1 MDRKDYN
8 LASKLVDADEMLSPD
23 DMVDPGTDFNYMSRR
38 ETPAQA
44 ALRKAEAGKLAG
56 ELGSMAADMTP
67 FVGGAKAATELP
79 DDLSYAKALVEE
91 GYDESDIKKMG
102 LGGAFTALS
111 ILGLLPGVKI
121 GTDVVKAGIKSSV
134 KDQMENLITP
144 KRAEQLEYAKT
155 LPKAERR
162 TYLKEVNRP
171 VPKVFHGS
179 PEMGKITAVS
189 QEGLDKTMFKLA
201 KNVET
206 NKNALLDSLIDLDK
220 YKPPKKKAFPKN
232 STPEQREQIRY
243 QYEQK
248 ALIAKN
254 KARKDRV
261 SIDELLSGPSVYITK
276 PTKRVGGN
284 AADYFPDEGLLTYEV
299 MKYDDGSRGLTIKVD
314 DKPRETL
321 ILGTDG
327 KISTEALLETFN
339 FLNQSEARKS
349 GLTKLAV
356 QGMDEPASKAEKLV
370 QEGFQPY
377 DKFEGDVGL
386 GRRQATGEHME
397 LDKKMLST
405 SRDPLV
411 SLKEGFGEFN
421 PANVVYADLPRRDVK
436 GLSGEDY
443 TDARN
448 YRDASKL
455 SDEPLGLPKSD
466 HLEAE
471 VALSKPEQLG
481 PIKRLSDKDRYVG
494 PANKPDMPEELY
506 SYRRMIEEGVIQGDK
521 SRAEVADA
529 FRAKEKKIVNAVNK
543 NIGKLKTVEDKVL
556 AGQQIAN
563 SLKRREQLLAR
574 RVRDDYYFPKDMR
587 KEASKKVIASKY
599 YDDVRS
605 YFNDLQSL
613 GQFTEQY
620 GARGTYDKLLEG
632 LSKEGGILKDIETNL
647 FFIRKDL
654 PKEKAENLRIIYNI
668 LQRRS
673 TMSSNATLMSDTAG
687 RGITDQQLLKSA
699 KDENLGI
706 FKDAKTIIK
715 RKDGTEKTVDTP
727 RIPDMTGDSEF
738 INGLDYNDLK
748 RLLFLTTQKMNRGG
762 LVQMEKGGVVPMKNM
777 EQQMEL
783 FADGGLMDEGGMVDE
798 ESGNEVP
805 SGSLREEV
813 RDDIPAQLSEGEFVF
828 PADVVRYFGLEKL
841 MQMRQEAKAG
851 LARMEAMGQMGNA
864 DEATL
869 PDDLPFTIDDLDM
882 EDEEEYN
889 NRQEFAVGGLAAP
902 LQNTAFNPL
911 GQPMGTVGQAQA
923 PMQAASA
930 APVQAAS
937 VQPGTVQ
944 LPGTQFTP
952 TTVQAV
958 TPTFQETIGAGVIG
972 VDYEMVDYVNE
983 AGQVIQLRKSKS
995 TGEMLDPIPEG
1006 YKLKSE
1012 QVESAVTTPTTV
1024 ETARVTDTAGA
1035 GDETVGSG
1043 ASIALGGKAVGPAL
1057 GGGIPGTRY
1066 AGPSRRVVGA
1076 TSYDVSFKN
1085 VGMNPIAFSLNMI
1098 SKDGGLPPEGIGVIG
1113 VKGNKKAT
1121 IELPAVAYNSLRND
1135 PRGQQAKTVQEALAA
1150 RDALT
1155 SGYKASYVDGVLSV
1169 ENKNGDM
1176 VAVSKDAI
1184 DLIGSTMYS
1193 EIKDEADGTFGFG
1206 RTDNLVDTARDYFSG
1221 MSDQEEQNAKN
1232 ALSAYN
1238 DQQFADFVSEKDV
1251 SDYYSG
1257 TGTLG
1262 GKSYNDNNDSGS
1274 DNNNDSGS
1282 DFGSGD
1288 DMSAPICL
1296 TEDMKVKLNGAIDFV
1311 TNVKVGDIVDNTKV
1325 TEVLHKHMREG
1336 YYVVNGELKIT
1347 NDHPVLANGSWKRT
1361 EDLVLGDYINSVEV
1375 RSLEYVEQVTPTVYI
1390 GTADDRYDV
1399 YTEGEVYTVHG
1410 QYKNGLKKAA

>member
-1 MDRKDYN
+1 MKRGELQ
-8 LASKLVDADEMLSPD
+8 LANSLANSDIDDDFVSPD
-23 DMVDPGTDFNYMSRR
+23 DMMDTSTDFNYMSRK

-79 DDLSYAKALVEE
+79 DDLSYAKALVAE

-299 MKYDDGSRGLTIKVD
+299 MKYDDGSKGLTIKVD

-321 ILGTDG
+321 LLGTDG
-327 KISTEALLETFN
+327 KISTDALLETFN

-377 DKFEGDVGL
+377 DEFEGDMGL

-421 PANVVYADLPRRDVK
+421 PANVVYADLQRSKVK

-506 SYRRMIEEGVIQGDK
+506 SYRRMIEEGVIEGDK

-543 NIGKLKTVEDKVL
+543 NIGKLKTLEDKVL

-574 RVRDDYYFPKDMR
+574 RIRDDYYFPKDMR

-632 LSKEGGILKDIETNL
+632 LSKEGSILNDIETNL

-673 TMSSNATLMSDTAG
+673 TMSSNATLMSETAG

-699 KDENLGI
+699 KDENLGV

-762 LVQMEKGGVVPMKNM
+762 LM
-777 EQQMEL
+777 
-783 FADGGLMDEGGMVDE
+783 
-798 ESGNEVP
+798 
-805 SGSLREEV
+805 
-813 RDDIPAQLSEGEFVF
+813 
-828 PADVVRYFGLEKL
+828 
-841 MQMRQEAKAG
+841 
-851 LARMEAMGQMGNA
+851 
-864 DEATL
+864 
-869 PDDLPFTIDDLDM
+869 
-882 EDEEEYN
+882 
-889 NRQEFAVGGLAAP
+889 
-902 LQNTAFNPL
+902 
-911 GQPMGTVGQAQA
+911 
-923 PMQAASA
+923 
-930 APVQAAS
+930 
-937 VQPGTVQ
+937 
-944 LPGTQFTP
+944 
-952 TTVQAV
+952 
-958 TPTFQETIGAGVIG
+958 
-972 VDYEMVDYVNE
+972 
-983 AGQVIQLRKSKS
+983 SK
-995 TGEMLDPIPEG
+995 
-1006 YKLKSE
+1006 K
-1012 QVESAVTTPTTV
+1012 
-1024 ETARVTDTAGA
+1024 
-1035 GDETVGSG
+1035 
-1043 ASIALGGKAVGPAL
+1043 
-1057 GGGIPGTRY
+1057 
-1066 AGPSRRVVGA
+1066 
-1076 TSYDVSFKN
+1076 
-1085 VGMNPIAFSLNMI
+1085 
-1098 SKDGGLPPEGIGVIG
+1098 
-1113 VKGNKKAT
+1113 
-1121 IELPAVAYNSLRND
+1121 
-1135 PRGQQAKTVQEALAA
+1135 
-1150 RDALT
+1150 
-1155 SGYKASYVDGVLSV
+1155 
-1169 ENKNGDM
+1169 
-1176 VAVSKDAI
+1176 
-1184 DLIGSTMYS
+1184 
-1193 EIKDEADGTFGFG
+1193 
-1206 RTDNLVDTARDYFSG
+1206 
-1221 MSDQEEQNAKN
+1221 
-1232 ALSAYN
+1232 
-1238 DQQFADFVSEKDV
+1238 
-1251 SDYYSG
+1251 
-1257 TGTLG
+1257 
-1262 GKSYNDNNDSGS
+1262 
-1274 DNNNDSGS
+1274 
-1282 DFGSGD
+1282 
-1288 DMSAPICL
+1288 
-1296 TEDMKVKLNGAIDFV
+1296 
-1311 TNVKVGDIVDNTKV
+1311 
-1325 TEVLHKHMREG
+1325 
-1336 YYVVNGELKIT
+1336 
-1347 NDHPVLANGSWKRT
+1347 
-1361 EDLVLGDYINSVEV
+1361 
-1375 RSLEYVEQVTPTVYI
+1375 
-1390 GTADDRYDV
+1390 
-1399 YTEGEVYTVHG
+1399 
-1410 QYKNGLKKAA
+1410 